1 MHPLVLAITGASG
14 AVYAKRLLEVLLCA
28 GRDVHLV
35 ISPSGKVVLKQE
47 LNFDVSLDQFQ
58 LDSLGLNLRADSSDP
73 KLAAVSKLQG
83 SPALGRVTYHHFAD
97 FMTPIA
103 SGSFLTAGMIV
114 CPCSGSTVAGVV
126 HGTGDNLIHRAA
138 DVHLKE
144 RRKLVLVPRETP
156 LSVVQL
162 QNMARAAEVGA
173 IVLPAAPGWYHG
185 VTGLQ
190 DLIDFVVARIVD
202 QFEIKHALMQR
213 WQADAEAGAA
223 EGGEHV

>member
-1 MHPLVLAITGASG
+1 MHPLVVAITGASG

-28 GRDVHLV
+28 GRDVHLI
-35 ISPSGKVVLKQE
+35 ISPSGQVVFKQE
-47 LNFDVSLDQFQ
+47 LGLEISLERFQ
-58 LDSLGLNLRADSSDP
+58 LASLQLDTHEQPRDP
-73 KLAAVSKLQG
+73 KLADIRQRQG
-83 SPALGRVTYHHFAD
+83 QAALGNVTYHHFAD

-103 SGSFLTAGMIV
+103 SGSFLTAGMII

-173 IVLPAAPGWYHG
+173 VVLPAAPGWYHG
-185 VTGLQ
+185 VESLQ

-202 QFEIKHALMQR
+202 QFGVQHKLMQR
-213 WQADAEAGAA
+213 WQQSQP
-223 EGGEHV
+223 

>member
-1 MHPLVLAITGASG
+1 MHPLVIAITGASG

-47 LNFDVSLDQFQ
+47 LHVDVNLEQFQ
-58 LDSLGLNLRADSSDP
+58 LSSLGLDLSIRPTDP
-73 KLAAVSKLQG
+73 RLAAVRSLQQ
-83 SPALGRVTYHHFAD
+83 SPPLGRVTYHHHAD

-103 SGSFLTAGMIV
+103 SGSYLTDGMVI

-173 IVLPAAPGWYHG
+173 VVLPASPGWYHG
-185 VTGLQ
+185 VTSLQ
-190 DLIDFVVARIVD
+190 DLIDFIVARIVD
-202 QFEIKHALMQR
+202 QFGVRHQLMQR
-213 WQADAEAGAA
+213 WQAEPQAG
-223 EGGEHV
+223 EGVTHV